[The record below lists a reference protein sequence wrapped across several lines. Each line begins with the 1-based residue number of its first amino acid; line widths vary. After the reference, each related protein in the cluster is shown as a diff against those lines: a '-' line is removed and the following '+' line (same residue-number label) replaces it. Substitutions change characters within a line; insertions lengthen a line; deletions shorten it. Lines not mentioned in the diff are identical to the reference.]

1 MKRIKKV
8 DKNPNPLFLQWLTE
22 FRDEAIGK
30 ENKGLVKIYNMCI
43 ENLAKYVLSYIS
55 WHFLKFPYISLHST
69 SNKIFLSRFPLTLD
83 NGHQCK
89 IFKDLGK
96 LFVRSWRIN

>member
-22 FRDEAIGK
+22 FRDEAQGK

-43 ENLAKYVLSYIS
+43 ENLAKYVFPYIS
-55 WHFLKFPYISLHST
+55 LHFLAFSRISIHFLTFPCISLHKFPYISLYIQH
-69 SNKIFLSRFPLTLD
+69 
-83 NGHQCK
+83 
-89 IFKDLGK
+89 
-96 LFVRSWRIN
+96 

>member
-43 ENLAKYVLSYIS
+43 ENLAK
-55 WHFLKFPYISLHST
+55 
-69 SNKIFLSRFPLTLD
+69 
-83 NGHQCK
+83 
-89 IFKDLGK
+89 
-96 LFVRSWRIN
+96 

>member
-22 FRDEAIGK
+22 FRDEAQGK

-43 ENLAKYVLSYIS
+43 ENLAKYV
-55 WHFLKFPYISLHST
+55 FPYISLHFLAFPCIF
-69 SNKIFLSRFPLTLD
+69 SNFHTFPYISMHFLA
-83 NGHQCK
+83 
-89 IFKDLGK
+89 
-96 LFVRSWRIN
+96 